1 MGQDRIQFS
10 PEWST
15 KLMSTMRTISLPEE
29 LCLKAEQ
36 KFRHRYESVS
46 DFLLAVMT
54 ELLRDNA
61 TVMDMSEQKIIEERL
76 KGLGYI

>member
-1 MGQDRIQFS
+1 
-10 PEWST
+10 
-15 KLMSTMRTISLPEE
+15 MSTMRTISLPEA

-36 KFRHRYESVS
+36 KFRHRYETVD

-54 ELLRDNA
+54 ELLRDDA

>member
-1 MGQDRIQFS
+1 
-10 PEWST
+10 
-15 KLMSTMRTISLPEE
+15 MSTTRTISLPEE

-36 KFRHRYESVS
+36 KFRHRYENVD

-54 ELLRDNA
+54 ELLRDDA
-61 TVMDMSEQKIIEERL
+61 TAMDENEQRIIEERL